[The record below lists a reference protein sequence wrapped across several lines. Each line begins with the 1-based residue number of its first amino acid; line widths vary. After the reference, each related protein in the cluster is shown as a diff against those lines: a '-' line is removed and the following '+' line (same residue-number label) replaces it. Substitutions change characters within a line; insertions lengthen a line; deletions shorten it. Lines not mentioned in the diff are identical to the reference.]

1 MLARNSKVYE
11 ILDTNAEKG
20 KSTNIK
26 CGMASFFC
34 NPKTY
39 CIIDA
44 PGYGQYTPEV
54 LSKILRGDIPLPV
67 VSAKRWNK

>member
-1 MLARNSKVYE
+1 MFAGNSKVYE
-11 ILDTNAEKG
+11 ILDTNAEKR

-26 CGMASFFC
+26 CGMPCFFC

-44 PGYGQYTPEV
+44 SGYGQYTPEA
-54 LSKILRGDIPLPV
+54 LSKTLRGDIPLPV
-67 VSAKRWNK
+67 VSAKRWGK